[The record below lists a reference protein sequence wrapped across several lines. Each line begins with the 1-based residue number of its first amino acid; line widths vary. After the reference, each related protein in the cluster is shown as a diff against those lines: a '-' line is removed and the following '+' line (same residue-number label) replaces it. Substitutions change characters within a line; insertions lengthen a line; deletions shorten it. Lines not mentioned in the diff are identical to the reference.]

1 MSYISDRIFKIWSYS
16 VSHSFLL
23 LRSTNNEEDEVL
35 REGYNIDIEFGGVGY
50 LNLPVI
56 LQGIS
61 IQEIKEDIPEKFK
74 RYLPSLGHRVFEIKS
89 DETYYIIA
97 GSYRVGKN
105 NWGDNEDRIFNPSL
119 EYDEIL
125 ATS

>member
-1 MSYISDRIFKIWSYS
+1 MSYISNRIFKIWSYS

-23 LRSTNNEEDEVL
+23 LRSNGNSDEILEEN
-35 REGYNIDIEFGGVGY
+35 YNIDIEFGGVGY
-50 LNLPVI
+50 MDLPAI
-56 LQGIS
+56 LRTIS
-61 IQEIKEDIPEKFK
+61 IQEIKDNIPEKFK
-74 RYLPSLGHRVFEIKS
+74 KYSRSLGYKVFAIKS
-89 DETYYIIA
+89 DETFYVVA

-105 NWGDNEDRIFNPSL
+105 KWGNEDRILNPSL